1 MEDKPTNGSAGQVSE
16 ANGADHAQEPDH
28 RKDADASSSLNEE
41 DDGSKV
47 KLQRQISL
55 LSGVAINVGTI
66 IGSGIFVSPKG
77 VLLGVSS
84 VGMTLVVWVLCGI
97 ISLLGALC
105 FAELG
110 TMLPSSGGFYF
121 YLRSIYGEFAAFL
134 YLWVSL
140 IMQVPASCAVVAITF
155 GRYAVQPFFPSADC
169 GPPIIAIQLLALNSV
184 LLCGFFNI
192 FSVRLTT
199 TVQNVFTV
207 FKMLALTIIIVMGC
221 VQLFRGETASFE
233 NSFEGTTYTG
243 LGNALYSGLFSYAGW
258 YNLNNVVEELRN
270 PYKNLPRAIYIT
282 MAIVTVFYVLANVA
296 YFTAMSPTE
305 LLASDAVAVTF
316 GIKLLGVVAWCM
328 PIFVAMSTFGSNNGS
343 LLGLSRM
350 FFVGARDR
358 QLPNFLAMIDIKRK
372 TPMPALLLVTFLTC
386 VYVFAR
392 DVYTLINYFNF
403 VLWTSAGAISAGLVY
418 LRWKQPDMPRP
429 YKINICLPIFF
440 TLASAALVILGTVS
454 APMDTLIG
462 IAITLTGIPFYF
474 ILVRPAKIPAILH
487 KVDVAVTHWCQ
498 KLFLVTSEE
507 GKKAKNK
514 ATSGDSTNED
524 KEL

>member
-1 MEDKPTNGSAGQVSE
+1 MSSNMLSEGHISEIGLEDLSDSDEIDIGQDDKELLLSNSE
-16 ANGADHAQEPDH
+16 
-28 RKDADASSSLNEE
+28 
-41 DDGSKV
+41 DGSTV
-47 KLQRQISL
+47 KLQRQITL

-84 VGMTLVVWVLCGI
+84 VGMTVIVWVLAGI

-110 TMLPSSGGFYF
+110 TMFPSSGGFYF
-121 YLRSIYGEFAAFL
+121 YLREIYGEFAAFL
-134 YLWVSL
+134 FLWVSL

-169 GPPIIAIQLLALNSV
+169 EPPIIAIQLLALNSV

-199 TVQNVFTV
+199 AVQNVFTV
-207 FKMLALTIIIVMGC
+207 FKMLALTIIIVMGA
-221 VQLFRGETASFE
+221 VQIFRGDTTSFE
-233 NSFEGTTYTG
+233 NSFEGTTYGG

-258 YNLNNVVEELRN
+258 YNLNNVVEELKN

-282 MAIVTVFYVLANVA
+282 MTIVTIFYVFANVA
-296 YFTAMSPTE
+296 YFTAMTPQE

-316 GIKLLGVVAWCM
+316 GIKVLGVFAWCM
-328 PIFVAMSTFGSNNGS
+328 PVFVAMSTFGSNNGS

-358 QLPNFLAMIDIKRK
+358 QLPNVLAMIDIKRK
-372 TPMPALLLVTFLTC
+372 TPMPSLLVVTFLTC
-386 VYVFAR
+386 VYVFAK

-403 VLWTSAGAISAGLVY
+403 VLWTSSGALSAGLLY
-418 LRWKQPDMPRP
+418 LRWKKPEMSRP
-429 YKINICLPIFF
+429 YKVFIGLPIFF
-440 TLASAALVILGTVS
+440 TIASFALVVLGTIS
-454 APMDTLIG
+454 APLDTLIG
-462 IAITLTGIPFYF
+462 VAITLTGVPFYF
-474 ILVRPAKIPAILH
+474 ILIRPAKIPKFLH
-487 KVDVAVTHWCQ
+487 KIEVGVTHWCQ
-498 KLFLVTSEE
+498 KLFLVTNEE
-507 GKKAKNK
+507 KKK
-514 ATSGDSTNED
+514 
-524 KEL
+524 